1 MKQREVRWELMFPD
15 ELNAALAA
23 FPVVYMPYGLCEPHG
38 PQNVLGCDALRPE
51 GHMRQAA
58 EQYGGIVMPTTYWHN
73 HEAGTSANWGHR
85 TIGNNRTWLT
95 SIPPW
100 MFFKNMSYHI
110 RAVDVLGFHGAIIF
124 SGHAG
129 PHSPDIP
136 VFLEIMQRHVATRLH
151 CHMPIGMGTEES
163 RFEDDE
169 GMGGHAGRGET
180 SLLWSVTPG
189 GVDLTRIPPAG
200 TPGPHFAMGDDATES
215 DRRAGE
221 RMHADIVASLGAS
234 AKELLAEY
242 DRVQPTRAP
251 LTFAQVE
258 DIWEDDVRPAL
269 KNFSSM
275 QQAPETPP
283 EDSIW
288 YANCHIPDRG

>member
-1 MKQREVRWELMFPD
+1 MQQREVRWELMFPD

-38 PQNVLGCDALRPE
+38 PQNVLGCDALRPA

-58 EQYGGIVMPTTYWHN
+58 EEYGGIVMPASYWHN

-95 SIPPW
+95 SVPPW

-136 VFLEIMQRHVATRLH
+136 VFVEIMQRHVATRLH
-151 CHMPIGMGTEES
+151 VFHIGMGTEES
-163 RFEDDE
+163 RFADDK
-169 GMGGHAGRGET
+169 GLGGHAGRGET

-189 GVDLTRIPPAG
+189 GVDLSRLPPTDA
-200 TPGPHFAMGDDATES
+200 PGPHFAMGADAYES

-221 RMHADIVASLGAS
+221 RMHADIVAALGAA
-234 AKELLAEY
+234 AKALLAEY
-242 DRVQPTRAP
+242 DRLQPTRKP
-251 LTFAQVE
+251 LTFADVE
-258 DIWEDDVRPAL
+258 DIWEADVRPAL
-269 KNFSSM
+269 KNFNSM
-275 QQAPETPP
+275 QQAPEPP
-283 EDSIW
+283 PADSLW
-288 YANCHIPDRG
+288 HANCHIPDRG